1 MAFVGLNHFMYSLLI
16 ASVTFLFG
24 LSGVVNQLSHR
35 FTSFEYA
42 YYFFFFLTHVHLFF
56 LLLLFLRTRAL
67 GFEAASFH
75 LRCTVNPQYRTLLLG
90 TSFLFYFFFYLISII
105 LAQSFEP
112 I

>member
-42 YYFFFFLTHVHLFF
+42 YYFFFFFDSCPSVFSPLVI
-56 LLLLFLRTRAL
+56 
-67 GFEAASFH
+67 
-75 LRCTVNPQYRTLLLG
+75 P
-90 TSFLFYFFFYLISII
+90 
-105 LAQSFEP
+105 
-112 I
+112 